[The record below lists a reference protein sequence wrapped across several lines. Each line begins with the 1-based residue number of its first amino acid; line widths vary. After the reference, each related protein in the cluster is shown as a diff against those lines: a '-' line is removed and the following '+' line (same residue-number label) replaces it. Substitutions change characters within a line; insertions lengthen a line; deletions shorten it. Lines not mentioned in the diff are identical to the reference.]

1 MITPEEGPRI
11 VLIWK
16 IYVSIVTV
24 AFAVFA
30 RNEQENPIGEVS
42 VVPPDALGYWRK
54 KKSSIL
60 G

>member
-1 MITPEEGPRI
+1 MKRGLRI

-16 IYVSIVTV
+16 IYVSIVTI

-30 RNEQENPIGEVS
+30 GNEQENPIGEVS

-54 KKSSIL
+54 KKSSIP

>member
-1 MITPEEGPRI
+1 MKRGLRI

-16 IYVSIVTV
+16 IYVSIVTI

-30 RNEQENPIGEVS
+30 GNEQENPIGEVS
-42 VVPPDALGYWRK
+42 VAPPDALGYWRK
-54 KKSSIL
+54 KKSSIP

>member
-1 MITPEEGPRI
+1 LKRGLRI

-16 IYVSIVTV
+16 IYVSIVTI

-30 RNEQENPIGEVS
+30 GNEQENPIGEVS
-42 VVPPDALGYWRK
+42 VAPPDALGYWRK
-54 KKSSIL
+54 KKSSIP